1 MKLLRAAAVVATI
14 LLIAACSDRSG
25 SSGAA
30 YDVTVTRTTYGIPHV
45 AARDWGSLGYG
56 YGYAFAEDNLC
67 TMLDDFV
74 TIRGQRARW
83 FGPDGSYDIPA
94 AGVTMGNVDSDFFW
108 RFTADAASVARF
120 RDAGTTESRETTR
133 GWAEGW
139 NRYVRELRRGEHAGR
154 HAACAG
160 APWLS
165 EIDEDDLYRRYVR
178 LAVIAGSTALANEIV
193 AAQPPTG
200 GAPAT
205 AASGSAAAASPVS
218 PVSPVSPSSSAAASP
233 SSTAAASPGAADDP
247 FTRLRNR
254 PFGSNMYAIGLDG
267 TADGSSMVF
276 GNPHFPWTGSERLYV
291 VHLTIPGEVDI
302 EGAALYGVPAVL
314 IGFNDALAWSH
325 TVSTAYRF
333 GLFQL
338 ALNPGNPLQ
347 YVKDGEVRDLE
358 AVPLEIEVL
367 QRDGS
372 LAKRTRTLYR
382 SEYGPMVSISVG
394 GTPVLG
400 WSETTAFTMRDANLA
415 NTRIIEQYFRWNTA
429 RSLDELE
436 ALHASVLGTPWVNTV
451 ASGPG
456 GHAYYGDVTVVPNV
470 TRDKSAA
477 CTPPLGALVASF
489 APGLPLLD
497 GSRADCDWDSD
508 ADAPAPGIFGPGNLP
523 VLRRSDWVANMNDS
537 YWLTNPAEPVT
548 GFAPVIGDENA
559 PRSLRTRLGIL
570 QAQRRLDGTDGRPGR
585 GFTLE
590 SLKDVVLSSQVYSG
604 ELAHG
609 SVLAEL
615 CSGSGETGISA
626 ACDALARWDRTA
638 NVDAIA
644 YPLWQ
649 EFWRGLG
656 SLAYWKTPF
665 DVADPVNTPRD
676 FDALAPGVADS
687 LRGAEQAVRDAGFA
701 LDAPLGDVQ
710 RSGVNGDDIALFG
723 GRGSAGAFTIAENFG
738 LVRAGYPVVYGN
750 SYIQAVTWEN
760 GRVRAEGFLTYSQST
775 DPASPHFA
783 DFTRAYARKDWHRF
797 PFTADEIAAA
807 KESELRLTER

>member
-1 MKLLRAAAVVATI
+1 MKLPRLVAFVATV
-14 LLIAACSDRSG
+14 LSIAACSDRPGSG
-25 SSGAA
+25 SAA
-30 YDVTVTRTTYGIPHV
+30 YDATVTRTTYGIPHV

-74 TIRGQRARW
+74 TIRGERAKW

-120 RDAGTTESRETTR
+120 RDAGTAESKETTR

-139 NRYVRELRRGEHAGR
+139 NRYVRELRAGEHAGR

-165 EIDEDDLYRRYVR
+165 EITEDDLYRRYVR
-178 LAVIAGSTALANEIV
+178 LAVIASSTALANEIV
-193 AAQPPTG
+193 AAQPP
-200 GAPAT
+200 PV
-205 AASGSAAAASPVS
+205 AASNAAATP
-218 PVSPVSPSSSAAASP
+218 AAAP
-233 SSTAAASPGAADDP
+233 SVAAPPAAGDDP

-254 PFGSNMYAIGLDG
+254 SFGSNMYAIGPDG
-267 TADGSSMVF
+267 TQDGSSMVF
-276 GNPHFPWTGSERLYV
+276 GNPHFPWTGSERLYL
-291 VHLTIPGEVDI
+291 VHLTIPGEVDV

-314 IGFNDALAWSH
+314 IGFNDALAWTH

-338 ALNPGNPLQ
+338 ELNPGNPLQ

-358 AVPLEIEVL
+358 AVPLEIDVL
-367 QRDGS
+367 QPDGS

-400 WSETTAFTMRDANLA
+400 WSDTTAFTMRDANLA

-429 RSLDELE
+429 RSLDEFE

-470 TRDKSAA
+470 SRERSAA
-477 CTPPLGALVASF
+477 CTPPLGALVAGF

-497 GSRADCDWDSD
+497 GSRAECDWGSD

-523 VLRRSDWVANMNDS
+523 VLRRGDWVANMNDS

-590 SLKDVVLSSQVYSG
+590 SLKDVVLSSQILSG

-609 SVLAEL
+609 TVMAEL
-615 CSGSGETGISA
+615 CSGNDDAGISA

-638 NVDAIA
+638 NVDAVGF
-644 YPLWQ
+644 PLWQ

-656 SLAYWKTPF
+656 GIAYWKTPF

-687 LRGAEQAVRDAGFA
+687 LRRAEQQVRDAGFA
-701 LDAPLGDVQ
+701 LDAPLADVQ
-710 RSGVNGDDIALFG
+710 RSGVNGDDIAIFG
-723 GRGSAGAFTIAENFG
+723 GRGSAGAFTVAENLG
-738 LVRAGYPVVYGN
+738 LGRDGYPVVYGN

-760 GRVRAEGFLTYSQST
+760 GRVHAEGFLTYSQST

-783 DFTRAYARKDWHRF
+783 DFTRAYSRKEWHRF
-797 PFTADEIAAA
+797 PFTPDEIAAA

>member
-1 MKLLRAAAVVATI
+1 MKLLRAVALVATV
-14 LLIAACSDRSG
+14 LSIAACSDRSG
-25 SSGAA
+25 SNGTA

-67 TMLDDFV
+67 TMMDDFV
-74 TIRGQRARW
+74 TIRGERAKF

-108 RFTADAASVARF
+108 RFTADARAVAGF
-120 RDAGTTESRETTR
+120 RDAGGPESKEATR

-139 NRYVRELRRGEHAGR
+139 NRYVRELRAGEHAGR

-165 EIDEDDLYRRYVR
+165 EITEDDLYRRYVR
-178 LAVIAGSTALANEIV
+178 LAVIASSTALANEIV
-193 AAQPPTG
+193 SAQPP
-200 GAPAT
+200 
-205 AASGSAAAASPVS
+205 SGAAA
-218 PVSPVSPSSSAAASP
+218 SSAAASP
-233 SSTAAASPGAADDP
+233 AAGPSSNADDP

-254 PFGSNMYAIGLDG
+254 PFGSNMYAIGPDG

-291 VHLTIPGEVDI
+291 VHLTIPGEIDV
-302 EGAALYGVPAVL
+302 EGASLYGVPAVL
-314 IGFNDALAWSH
+314 IGFDDAVAWTH

-338 ALNPGNPLQ
+338 TLNPDNPLQ
-347 YVKDGEVRDLE
+347 YVKDGEIRDLD
-358 AVPLEIEVL
+358 AVPLEIEV
-367 QRDGS
+367 READGS
-372 LAKRTRTLYR
+372 LTKRTRTLYR

-400 WSETTAFTMRDANLA
+400 WGTTNAFTMRDANLE
-415 NTRIIEQYFRWNTA
+415 NVRLIEQYFRWNTA
-429 RSLDELE
+429 KSLDEFE

-470 TRDKSAA
+470 SRAKSAA
-477 CTPPLGALVASF
+477 CTPPLGALVAAF

-497 GSRADCDWDSD
+497 GSRADCEWGTD

-523 VLRRSDWVANMNDS
+523 VLRRSDWVGNMNDS

-570 QAQRRLDGTDGRPGR
+570 QAQRRIAGTDGRAGK
-585 GFTLE
+585 GFTLDG
-590 SLKDVVLSSQVYSG
+590 LKDVVLSSQLYSG

-609 SVLAEL
+609 AVMAEL
-615 CSGSGETGISA
+615 CSGADDAGISV

-638 NVDAIA
+638 NLDAVGF
-644 YPLWQ
+644 PLWQ
-649 EFWRGLG
+649 EFWRGLAG
-656 SLAYWKTPF
+656 IDYWKTPF
-665 DVADPVNTPRD
+665 DVSDPVNTPRD
-676 FDALAPGVADS
+676 FDAQVPGVADA
-687 LRGAEQAVRDAGFA
+687 LRRAEQAVGEAGFA
-701 LDAPLGDVQ
+701 LDAPVRDVQ
-710 RSGVNGDDIALFG
+710 RSGVNGDDIPLFG
-723 GRGSAGAFTIAENFG
+723 GRGSAGAFTVAENYG
-738 LVRAGYPVVYGN
+738 LVPAGYPVVFGN
-750 SYIQAVTWEN
+750 SYIQAVTWQN
-760 GRVRAEGFLTYSQST
+760 GRVHAEGFLTYSQST
-775 DPASPHFA
+775 DPASPHFS
-783 DFTRAYARKDWHRF
+783 DFTRAYSRKQWHRF
-797 PFTADEIAAA
+797 PYTTDEIAAA
-807 KESELRLTER
+807 KESEVQLTTP